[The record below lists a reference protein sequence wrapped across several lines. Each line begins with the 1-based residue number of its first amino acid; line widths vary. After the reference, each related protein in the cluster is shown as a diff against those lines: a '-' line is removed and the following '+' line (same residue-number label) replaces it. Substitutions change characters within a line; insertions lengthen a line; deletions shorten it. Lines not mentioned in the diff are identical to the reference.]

1 VSVLLVGVSHRSAPV
16 SVLERVAVADS
27 ERPKLLEELLRSPRI
42 SEAMLVSTCNRVEVY
57 AVVDAFHGALTD
69 VGEVLARH
77 ADTEV
82 NELTKHLYVRY
93 SESAIEHLF
102 TVASGLDSM
111 VVGEQQI
118 IGQIRAAYAA
128 ADAQQAAGRTVHE
141 LAQQALRV
149 GKRVHTETGIDSAG
163 ASVVSVAL
171 QRAAT
176 ALGSADL
183 TGRRAVVLGAGAMGG
198 LSVALLQRAGVT
210 ELVVVN
216 RTPERAVHLASTAV
230 ASGMTARGIGADE
243 LPAVLAA
250 TDVLVTCT
258 GAVGAVVTLA
268 QAHLALAAR
277 PAGSGP
283 LVICDLGMPR
293 DVEPAVAELP
303 GVVLVGLES
312 LQRAPE
318 AAAATRDTEAARSI
332 VAAELATYLASQ
344 RSAEVTPTVT
354 ALRKRAAEV
363 VEAELLR
370 LETRL
375 PLMARTDRDEVA
387 RTVRRVVDKLLHAPT
402 VRVKQLASSPGGDTY
417 AEALRELFEL
427 GPGAVEAVAAPSAL
441 ADDVANTGADGAS

>member
-1 VSVLLVGVSHRSAPV
+1 MSVLLVGVSHRSAPV

-42 SEAMLVSTCNRVEVY
+42 SEAMLVSTCNRVEIY

-312 LQRAPE
+312 LQRALE